1 MAACVLFRLCFPCV
15 GDVFLVRS
23 GSVLYCNFFSF
34 LLAFAPESLVKKH
47 IEHEP
52 LGIPINMM
60 EIEIEMESR
69 KISCVVWRWYWVRAL
84 SDFCS
89 LH

>member
-1 MAACVLFRLCFPCV
+1 V
-15 GDVFLVRS
+15 
-23 GSVLYCNFFSF
+23 
-34 LLAFAPESLVKKH
+34 PESLVKKH

-52 LGIPINMM
+52 LGRPINMM

-69 KISCVVWRWYWVRAL
+69 EISCVVWRWYCVRAL